1 MRFRCLLLLICWCVH
16 HVSAQQQAHDPV
28 VLVIHGGA
36 GTIRPDQLSP
46 RMRDSLHT
54 ALTAALQAGYAQL
67 QAHHSAI
74 DAVQAAIHI
83 MENSPLFNAG
93 KGAVYTQAGTHEM
106 DAAIMDGATLRAGAV
121 AAVSHIKNPID
132 AAIAVM
138 RQSPHVLLVGK
149 GAEDF
154 AAAHGVELAPASYFD
169 TPERK
174 RQWERYRQHRTSE
187 IFQPGKQARP
197 IADQAYYDLHEWG
210 TVGAVALDDS
220 GHLAAGTSTG
230 GIMGKLPGRVGDS
243 PIIGAGTY
251 ANDTTC
257 AVSCTGTG
265 EYFMR
270 ALAAKTLS
278 DLIAY
283 RHMSLQQAAHTVIF
297 DIIQRMGGDGG
308 LIALNTKGEFAMPFN
323 TSGMYRGYITRSG
336 KIYIAFFQDEHP

>member
-1 MRFRCLLLLICWCVH
+1 MRYLFLCWIGCCWAYMG
-16 HVSAQQQAHDPV
+16 SAQSQVADPV

-36 GTIRPDQLSP
+36 GTINPDQLSP
-46 RMRDSLHT
+46 VMRDSLRT
-54 ALTAALQAGYAQL
+54 ALTQALKAGYAQL
-67 QAHHSAI
+67 QAHHKAI
-74 DAVQAAIHI
+74 DAVQAAIHV

-93 KGAVYTQAGTHEM
+93 KGAVYTSAGTHEM
-106 DAAIMDGATLRAGAV
+106 DAAIMDGATLKAGAV

-154 AAAHGVELAPASYFD
+154 AIAHGVQWVPADYFD
-169 TPERK
+169 TPQRK
-174 RQWERYRQHRTSE
+174 RQWENYKQRSAGQAFVPATS
-187 IFQPGKQARP
+187 Q
-197 IADQAYYDLHEWG
+197 QAYYDLHEWG
-210 TVGAVALDDS
+210 TVGAVALDES

-270 ALAAKTLS
+270 SLAAKTLS

-283 RHMSLQQAAHTVIF
+283 QHMSIQQAAQTVIF
-297 DIIQRMGGDGG
+297 QIIQSMGGDGG
-308 LIALNTKGEFAMPFN
+308 LIALNAKGEFAMPFN

-336 KIYIAFFQDEHP
+336 KIFIAFFQDEKE

>member
-1 MRFRCLLLLICWCVH
+1 MKVRSLLLACCFCSQMLA
-16 HVSAQQQAHDPV
+16 AQQQVADPV

-36 GTIRPDQLSP
+36 GTIRPEQLSP
-46 RMRDSLHT
+46 AIRDSLQA
-54 ALTAALQAGYAQL
+54 ALTQALRAGYAQL
-67 QAHHSAI
+67 QAHHTAI
-74 DAVQAAIHI
+74 DAVQAAIHV

-93 KGAVYTQAGTHEM
+93 KGAVYTSAGTHEM
-106 DAAIMDGATLRAGAV
+106 DAAIMDGATLKAGAV

-154 AAAHGVELAPASYFD
+154 AFAHGVQWAPADYFD

-174 RQWERYRQHRTSE
+174 RQWERYRQNTS
-187 IFQPGKQARP
+187 KQAFVP
-197 IADQAYYDLHEWG
+197 VSSKDAYYDLHEWG
-210 TVGAVALDDS
+210 TVGAVALDEQ

-270 ALAAKTLS
+270 SLAAKTLS

-283 RHMSLQQAAHTVIF
+283 KHMSLQQAAETVIF
-297 DIIQRMGGDGG
+297 HIIQPMGGDGG
-308 LIALNTKGEFAMPFN
+308 LIALNRNGEFAMPFN

-336 KIYIAFFQDEHP
+336 KIFIAFFQDESK